1 MATSMAMRRLGT
13 GSAALTVSAQGF
25 GCMGMTANYASTLSP
40 TPTPLRALTRLR
52 AQGEPMADDA
62 AFELMKAVYGAGV
75 TFWDTAEAYS
85 CPLPDGSTKYNE
97 TVLGDAIRALGLP
110 RDELQL
116 ATKIMPTLH
125 RDTMTAESCIAACQ
139 ASCDRLGVDSV
150 DLYYVHRFHDKVD
163 VQDQARAMLAVK
175 DAGLAKCIGVSEF
188 SPRSLREFH
197 AICPVTCIQNECE
210 ALAARPSLKGRT

>member
-1 MATSMAMRRLGT
+1 
-13 GSAALTVSAQGF
+13 
-25 GCMGMTANYASTLSP
+25 
-40 TPTPLRALTRLR
+40 
-52 AQGEPMADDA
+52 MADDA

-125 RDTMTAESCIAACQ
+125 GDSMTAESCIAACQ
-139 ASCDRLGVDSV
+139 ASCDRLGVGPISWTGAPKKTQSFALIFESTKGGGELTTAAQKAAAKTHWLLYDIPPEVTELREELSGAGSSEVSRLGMKDDAGQAPVVVDPMGAVDGWVDPEIKAMQDMIHNAV
-150 DLYYVHRFHDKVD
+150 DLSFED
-163 VQDQARAMLAVK
+163 
-175 DAGLAKCIGVSEF
+175 EF
-188 SPRSLREFH
+188 
-197 AICPVTCIQNECE
+197 IE
-210 ALAARPSLKGRT
+210 ALGGAEPTRYPTL

>member
-1 MATSMAMRRLGT
+1 M
-13 GSAALTVSAQGF
+13 
-25 GCMGMTANYASTLSP
+25 P
-40 TPTPLRALTRLR
+40 
-52 AQGEPMADDA
+52 DDA

-125 RDTMTAESCIAACQ
+125 GDNMTAESCIAACQ